1 MDEGVEAMADRGN
14 GIPEPVIEERRN
26 VTRMC
31 MCFAVLFAWIIK
43 YRYIFRHDPYFP
55 RAFYR
60 LSYKYL

>member
-14 GIPEPVIEERRN
+14 GIPEPVTIEERRD

-43 YRYIFRHDPYFP
+43 YRHDPYFP

-60 LSYKYL
+60 LSFNNH